1 TGEYVIVHRSS
12 IKCTYNDTVEIV
24 MNGQGKE
31 VSIEFRVTQKSTK
44 QCDLPSQRLSVDAV
58 SKTHNNFT

>member
-1 TGEYVIVHRSS
+1 
-12 IKCTYNDTVEIV
+12 
-24 MNGQGKE
+24 
-31 VSIEFRVTQKSTK
+31 TQKSTK